1 MRPSTRSPRT
11 CRVTSSWRWRGR
23 RGCGRYWPTAGRR
36 SSRARLRSRRCGVW
50 HRRERRTGSRQGFT
64 LIELIV
70 VIAIIATLAAV
81 VAPAVFRNVGD
92 AKTSAAKSQIEV
104 FALALNAY
112 RLDNDVFPTTDQG
125 LVALRTLPATGDLP
139 RNWRGPY
146 LSKVVP
152 LDPWGRPYV
161 YVSPG
166 TVNLESYDL
175 YTLGRDGKPGGDGE
189 DADITSWGGPIAP

>member
-1 MRPSTRSPRT
+1 
-11 CRVTSSWRWRGR
+11 VWRKGE
-23 RGCGRYWPTAGRR
+23 
-36 SSRARLRSRRCGVW
+36 
-50 HRRERRTGSRQGFT
+50 RERRGFT

-70 VIAIIATLAAV
+70 VIAVIATLAAV

-92 AKTSAAKSQIEV
+92 AKISAAKSQLEV

-112 RLDNDVFPTTDQG
+112 RLDNDNFPTSDQG
-125 LVALRTLPATGDLP
+125 LAALRTLPAAGEPP

-152 LDPWGRPYV
+152 FDPWGRPYV
-161 YVSPG
+161 YIAPG
-166 TVNLESYDL
+166 TVNPESYDL

-189 DADITSWGGPIAP
+189 DADVTSWGGPVQP